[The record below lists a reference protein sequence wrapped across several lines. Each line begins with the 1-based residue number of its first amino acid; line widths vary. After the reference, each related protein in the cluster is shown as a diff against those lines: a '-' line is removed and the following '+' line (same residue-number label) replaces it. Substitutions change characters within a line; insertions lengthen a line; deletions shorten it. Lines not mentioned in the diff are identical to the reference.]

1 MLVTEYTTMSPNS
14 STQDTRKD
22 TIAPDDA
29 GSTKSHDISIE
40 SIDDDASSIAS
51 DSSEEYQEMAEK
63 PELGERGRSY
73 AMGAMNQV
81 NRIGANGLL
90 VIDDQQ
96 QLQKAPDRP
105 PTIETVAVSNSSDI
119 TFGNKTFINGPV
131 TIKQFI
137 KEGEPRQPQ
146 GQDNP
151 GYEGSSRS
159 INVDNTTQFEYKKK
173 FLEYRTW
180 ILVGVTFIFALI
192 GLISLIIFF
201 TTAGEMSKA
210 GDGDDYRKNIP
221 IQSTIGNTTLR
232 LVSRSE
238 WIAQP
243 PSEELV
249 NLSLPAHRVI
259 IAHTATEDCETQASC
274 VYRVR
279 FIQTFHLESRGWDD
293 IGYNFLVGGDGSAY
307 EGRGWDKVGAHTKG
321 FNVDSICIAFIGTF
335 VKVTPP
341 ERQLLAAKKLIE
353 WGVQLGKLSKDYRLY
368 GHRQLIP
375 SESPGAALYAIIKTW
390 PHYSTD
396 PS

>member
-1 MLVTEYTTMSPNS
+1 MLVTECTTMPPNS
-14 STQDTRKD
+14 TKQGTLTS
-22 TIAPDDA
+22 DDA
-29 GSTKSHDISIE
+29 TSTKSNNISIE
-40 SIDDDASSIAS
+40 SLPEDDASSVAS

-63 PELGERGRSY
+63 PELGERGRTY
-73 AMGAMNQV
+73 AIGAMNQV
-81 NRIGANGLL
+81 DRIGTNGLL
-90 VIDDQQ
+90 VIDEH
-96 QLQKAPDRP
+96 QKPPERP

-137 KEGEPRQPQ
+137 KEGTRQPQ
-146 GQDNP
+146 GQDNE
-151 GYEGSSRS
+151 GFEGSSRS
-159 INVDNTTQFEYKKK
+159 INVENSTQFEYKKK
-173 FLEYRTW
+173 FHEYKTW
-180 ILVGVTFIFALI
+180 ILVAVTFIFALV

-201 TTAGEMSKA
+201 TTTEEVPKPGH
-210 GDGDDYRKNIP
+210 DLLP
-221 IQSTIGNTTLR
+221 PGNTTLR

-243 PSEELV
+243 PNEEIV
-249 NLSLPAHRVI
+249 NLTLPAHRVI

-307 EGRGWDKVGAHTKG
+307 EGRGWDKQGAHTLG
-321 FNVDSICIAFIGTF
+321 FNTDSICIAFIGTF
-335 VKVTPP
+335 VKITPP
-341 ERQLLAAKKLIE
+341 ERQLLAAQKLIE

-368 GHRQLIP
+368 GHRQFIP

-390 PHYSTD
+390 PHWSVD

>member
-159 INVDNTTQFEYKKK
+159 IN
-173 FLEYRTW
+173 
-180 ILVGVTFIFALI
+180 
-192 GLISLIIFF
+192 
-201 TTAGEMSKA
+201 
-210 GDGDDYRKNIP
+210 
-221 IQSTIGNTTLR
+221 GNTTLR